1 MAEASN
7 FHCSDSLEFRSQ
19 LELKE
24 NFWAKI
30 FFRLKYSLS
39 KVVFLTNYLNKLN
52 QIQFYAIADFLYYSF
67 KQMRQSS
74 KNCLFLTLV
83 GTWLSSRAF
92 VSKKDKVFAK
102 IQAKR
107 AKFARIKYMI
117 CRYKLCQKNS

>member
-1 MAEASN
+1 MG
-7 FHCSDSLEFRSQ
+7 
-19 LELKE
+19 
-24 NFWAKI
+24 KI

-74 KNCLFLTLV
+74 KNYLFLTLV